1 MSGDT
6 LTYDMAMM
14 PEGAPQ
20 IFVKRDMLTLQD
32 QQNGNYAGN
41 QLTIDTSQLANS
53 NKYMD
58 YRNAYLSVPLIMAA
72 TSPTDPSGCSML
84 SYRKYTTPVDSEGK
98 EGEPVLDLSGVM
110 KPGYDQFFSLK
121 NWFGNICHSMILDYA
136 GTTIIQQ
143 TSLTGLWSTF
153 RLMTTL
159 SMADVITLGPT
170 IGFYPDSSNF
180 RFSKDASA
188 AGIGLCNN
196 SKNIAQGASHN
207 GVESFGVGGSEVENP
222 GMWERWSKLMINA
235 DASSGQGGSTFKSLQ
250 DTSQMDQVYR
260 TRVLGYSTQGTGG
273 YVQEKGQVAV
283 TFQIMAYIYLRHL
296 HPFFSQIPLLKGVF
310 FRLTLNLNQAVV
322 EVEQTDAKSSN
333 ALMNIKNIISPLGG
347 IVPVMISSSAPWVSS
362 INMEPVSAFG
372 PLWTQA
378 EYGKNN
384 TSSEYTMRVTMNVGA
399 TVIDT
404 TQQQNLKT
412 SAIEGQT
419 GSLGNSVFLNV
430 PAYTFNPSFETAYLS
445 KPTKTI
451 VYSDLYQ
458 FTTAINTSGQFQ
470 YLVSNGISN
479 IKSVLIIPFAPKIA
493 DAINYPPFWSPFDTA
508 GGGTTA
514 ALASLTNFNVVVA
527 GQNMIYNSVQR
538 SYEEFMDN
546 LYGCNAVNAGLTD
559 GMTSSLINFWDFQQ
573 MYGYYYVNCARQLP
587 IDEAVPK
594 SIQIQGT
601 NNTKQALQFYVFVE
615 YGVQVNVDVLT
626 GARV

>member
-72 TSPTDPSGCSML
+72 TSPTDASGCSIL
-84 SYRKYTTPVDSEGK
+84 SYVRPKTPAQ
-98 EGEPVLDLSGVM
+98 GETAAVALDASGVM

-153 RLMTTL
+153 RLLTTL

-180 RFSKDASA
+180 RMSSGASA

-196 SKNIAQGASHN
+196 SKNIAQGEPYLA
-207 GVESFGVGGSEVENP
+207 VGASEVQNP

-235 DASSGQGGSTFKSLQ
+235 DAASGQAGNAFTYLQQST
-250 DTSQMDQVYR
+250 QMDQVYR
-260 TRVLGYSTQGTGG
+260 TRVIGYSTGTGGGG
-273 YVQEKGQVAV
+273 YVQQNGQAAV

-296 HPFFSQIPLLKGVF
+296 HSFFSQIPLLKGVF
-310 FRLTLNLNQAVV
+310 FRLTLNLNQPVV
-322 EVEQTDAKSSN
+322 EVEQTN
-333 ALMNIKNIISPLGG
+333 AISTQMIMNIKNIISPLGG
-347 IVPVMISSSAPWVSS
+347 VVPLMLASSAPWITS
-362 INMEPVSAFG
+362 INKQPVSAFG

-378 EYGKNN
+378 ESGTFNKQ
-384 TSSEYTMRVTMNVGA
+384 TEYTMRMTLNVGA

-404 TQQQNLKT
+404 TQQQYLKT
-412 SAIEGQT
+412 SDVKAT
-419 GSLGNSVFLNV
+419 ASLGNSVFLNV

-458 FTTAINTSGQFQ
+458 FTTAISNQGSQFQ

-493 DAINYPPFWSPFDTA
+493 DDPACNYPPFWSPFDTA

-514 ALASLTNFNVVVA
+514 AMASLTNFNVVVA

-538 SYEEFMDN
+538 SYEEFLDN

-594 SIQIQGT
+594 SIQISGT
-601 NNTKQALQFYVFVE
+601 NNTQQALQFYVFVE